1 MQNDLYKLILKQL
14 NFFKRDPQFEPN
26 LLDKLSDRE
35 RIDIERK
42 LYDLCIRGTVSAF
55 KYIPYMINIDI
66 NPLFDE
72 ENLLRYNKM
81 AKYEL
86 CKYGYIALKKK
97 SILEELSNDSL
108 KDVNAYKVF
117 IDLYLLNKND
127 DILDI
132 LKRNATNETL
142 PLLNERVLSKEINN
156 MQENNDYK
164 EKNYNEYDRFI
175 FTDLNGKEISKS
187 DMQKFVQEYNENKKN
202 EIISSFVLNGVIG
215 FAIGDALGVP
225 VEFNSKSYFKTN
237 PVRDMLEYGTHNQPK
252 GTWSDDT
259 STMIAVMD
267 SIIKSKN
274 IDFDDMM
281 ERFCDWYNN
290 AEYTATGKLFDIGIA
305 TSQSIANF
313 MYGKKAIECGPKEF
327 RQNGN
332 GSLMRMFPIACYCI
346 CNNLTEEEEVDL
358 INNYSSMTHG
368 HEISKLGCKIYSD
381 YIKFLFNTGSKEEA
395 YKKICEKD
403 YSKYYSGDAINE
415 YKRILNSDI
424 LKYNSDEIRGSG
436 YVVHSLE
443 ASIWCTLNS
452 NSYEEAVLK
461 SINLGE
467 DTDTVGAIT
476 GSINGVIYGLP
487 SIKNEWKRD
496 LKRVDY
502 LYNLSEDYSNYLILN
517 KKKDKVR

>member
-14 NFFKRDPQFEPN
+14 NFLKRDPQFEPS
-26 LLDKLSDRE
+26 LLDKLSSKE

-66 NPLFDE
+66 TPLFDE
-72 ENLLRYNKM
+72 KNLRRYNKM

-97 SILEELSNDSL
+97 TILEEIANNSL
-108 KDVNAYKVF
+108 KDVNAYKVL
-117 IDLYLLNKND
+117 IDLYLLDKSRDILEILKKNATDETITLLQERILNKENSKYDKFVFTDISGKEINKND
-127 DILDI
+127 
-132 LKRNATNETL
+132 
-142 PLLNERVLSKEINN
+142 
-156 MQENNDYK
+156 M
-164 EKNYNEYDRFI
+164 EKY
-175 FTDLNGKEISKS
+175 
-187 DMQKFVQEYNENKKN
+187 VHEYNEKKKK
-202 EIISSFVLNGVIG
+202 ELISSFVLNGVLG

-237 PVRDMLEYGTHNQPK
+237 PVKDMLEYGTHNQPK

-267 SIIKSKN
+267 SIIKCEKIN
-274 IDFDDMM
+274 YDDMM
-281 ERFCDWYNN
+281 EKFCSWYNN

-313 MYGKKAIECGPKEF
+313 MYGKKAIECGPKGF
-327 RQNGN
+327 NQNGN

-346 CNNLTEEEEVDL
+346 CNDLTEEEEVTL

-381 YIKFLFNTGSKEEA
+381 YIKYLFNTGSKEEA

-403 YSKYYSGDAINE
+403 YSKYYSKESIKE
-415 YKRILNSDI
+415 YERILSGDL

-476 GSINGVIYGLP
+476 GSINGVIYGLS
-487 SIKNEWKRD
+487 SIKNEWKSD

-502 LYNLSEDYSNYLILN
+502 LYILSEDYSKFLNMN